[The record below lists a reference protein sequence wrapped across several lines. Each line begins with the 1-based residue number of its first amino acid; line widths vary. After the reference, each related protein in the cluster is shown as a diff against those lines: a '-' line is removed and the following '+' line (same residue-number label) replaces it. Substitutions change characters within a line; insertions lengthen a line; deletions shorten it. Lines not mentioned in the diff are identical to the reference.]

1 MSEETVETTTEET
14 PKQPNIVTGFA
25 ILVDDAGNMFVERSP
40 EVFSMPVARQGSFVE
55 LRRYCSEIIY
65 DLNAQAA
72 AEYVA
77 QKLFQSNQKTE

>member
-1 MSEETVETTTEET
+1 MSEETPEVTTEEA
-14 PKQPNIVTGFA
+14 PKPNIVTGFA

-40 EVFSMPVARQGSFVE
+40 EVFSMPITRQASFVE

-77 QKLFQSNQKTE
+77 QKLFQANQKTE